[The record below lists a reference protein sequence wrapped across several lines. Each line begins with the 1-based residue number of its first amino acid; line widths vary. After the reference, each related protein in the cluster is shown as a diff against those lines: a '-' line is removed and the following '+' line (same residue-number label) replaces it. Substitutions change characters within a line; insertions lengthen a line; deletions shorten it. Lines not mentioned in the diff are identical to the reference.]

1 MENLETTAIIA
12 MIAVIQVN
20 LLRPMLFIPMKL
32 ARRLV
37 PAVENQDKFIMWLY
51 LLKRI
56 GLAVVIVVVAV
67 SLLFTM
73 IHMVPGDPLSVL
85 LGPRATPELK
95 AALAERM
102 GLDKPFAVQLTTFF
116 FNVLRGDLGIDVFS
130 ERPVATIVFEQL
142 PFTMV
147 LIFFAISW
155 SVALGIPLGCYSA
168 IHRNSFIDKFTGIFS
183 VGTIAVPSFVVA
195 IYSLLVFAV
204 ALQWLPA
211 IGAGK
216 EGDLLSQLE
225 HLVLPSLAV
234 GLGWV
239 GYIARLVR
247 ASMLEVL
254 GENHIRTARAFGLPE
269 RSVIYSYALRLAI
282 LPTVALLGVGIG
294 NMLSGAVFAEIV
306 FARPGI
312 GKLIYDAVLTRNYP
326 VVMGSVIV
334 TTVLFVFC
342 TTVADLVAAGLD
354 PRIRENL

>member
-1 MENLETTAIIA
+1 
-12 MIAVIQVN
+12 
-20 LLRPMLFIPMKL
+20 
-32 ARRLV
+32 
-37 PAVENQDKFIMWLY
+37 MWFY

-56 GLAVVIVVVAV
+56 GLAAIIVVVAV
-67 SLLFTM
+67 SLLYSM

-102 GLDKPFAVQLTTFF
+102 GLDKPFAVQLITFF
-116 FNVLRGDLGIDVFS
+116 FNVFRGDLGTDVFS

-142 PFTMV
+142 PFTVV
-147 LIFFAISW
+147 LIGFAIGW
-155 SVALGIPLGCYSA
+155 SAALGIPLGCYSA
-168 IHRNSFIDKFTGIFS
+168 IHRNSFIDKITGVLS
-183 VGTIAVPSFVVA
+183 VGAIAVPSFVVA

-204 ALQWLPA
+204 ALKWLPA
-211 IGAGK
+211 IGAGQ
-216 EGDLLSQLE
+216 EGDTVSQLE
-225 HLVLPSLAV
+225 HLILPSLAV

-269 RSVIYSYALRLAI
+269 RSIIYSYALRLAI

-312 GKLIYDAVLTRNYP
+312 GKLIYDAVITRNYP

-334 TTVLFVFC
+334 TTVLFVIC
-342 TTVADLVAAGLD
+342 TTVSDLVAAALD
-354 PRIRENL
+354 PRIRESL